1 MSLPLE
7 VKERLCLKKQA
18 EKTKYIVV
26 SKNNELL
33 VNHNQISDLTLAE
46 INNKELKNG
55 DKVYVE
61 CESAYEL
68 LGVFKLVPHEK
79 ESNHC
84 HVIKTDYNNKV
95 KIFKKINIFI

>member
-1 MSLPLE
+1 MCTGILIDISINS
-7 VKERLCLKKQA
+7 

-55 DKVYVE
+55 DKVYIE
-61 CESAYEL
+61 CDSMYEL
-68 LGVFKLVPHEK
+68 LGVFKLVPHER

-95 KIFKKINIFI
+95 KIFKK